1 MLNISIFSEP
11 KSVKC
16 PIDCLYIHAVYVSFR
31 PKTMTPQCIC
41 PSLESCLLKSTCVVL
56 NTLYFLLQPTIC
68 MPLYLSMAIY
78 HDTTMHMSFA
88 RVLPFKTLTRF
99 FFCYNLEYVCPI
111 SLNDKVLVLLI
122 NISSENIVL
131 NNRIPFTKIKEF
143 SMLYKQRLTADE
155 RTFQKGTYVKGT

>member
-1 MLNISIFSEP
+1 MLNISIFSQA

-88 RVLPFKTLTRF
+88 RVLNTLF
-99 FFCYNLEYVCPI
+99 FLLQPRICMPHI
-111 SLNDKVLVLLI
+111 SQWQSTGIIDKYFFGKYCFEQQ
-122 NISSENIVL
+122 NTFHKNK
-131 NNRIPFTKIKEF
+131 RIQHAI
-143 SMLYKQRLTADE
+143 
-155 RTFQKGTYVKGT
+155 